1 MRPMAND
8 PPILMIEDDDV
19 VAQLV
24 CAVLQKDGVEVLI
37 APNGYT
43 GLDLFER
50 HRPRIMV
57 LDLAISGP
65 NSIEVLRTVHGSILQ
80 NKLSVV
86 CIVMSG
92 EAELEFQAR
101 KLGAVEFLYEPFEPA
116 DLRSVVR
123 RMNRSAA

>member
-24 CAVLQKDGVEVLI
+24 SAVLQKDGVEVLI

-43 GLDLFER
+43 GLDLFEQ

-123 RMNRSAA
+123 RMNRLAA

>member
-1 MRPMAND
+1 MRAMAND
-8 PPILMIEDDDV
+8 PPILVIEDNDV

-24 CAVLQKDGVEVLI
+24 SAVLRGDGVEVLI

-43 GLDLFER
+43 GLDLFEQ
-50 HRPRIMV
+50 HRPRIMI

-65 NSIEVLRTVHGSILQ
+65 NSIEVLRTVHGSILG
-80 NKLSVV
+80 NKLSVI

-101 KLGAVEFLYEPFEPA
+101 KLGVVEFLHEPFEPA
-116 DLRSVVR
+116 DLRSVVQR
-123 RMNRSAA
+123 TNRSAA